1 MCEFDLSSI
10 LREIGMIVCPLNVSI
25 SLLLFLTDTD
35 QAINGFLYSNL
46 YVKSYY
52 LNSLMSH

>member
-1 MCEFDLSSI
+1 
-10 LREIGMIVCPLNVSI
+10 MIVCPLNVSI
-25 SLLLFLTDTD
+25 SLLFFLTDTD